1 LSLELL
7 ELEVRGE
14 RITTARVSGRDD
26 LAAAVAALGL
36 APSPVLVLVGGAA
49 DMSENDARLVGQS
62 ISAAIVPV
70 VERVGA
76 TVADGGTRVGVMQ
89 LVGRAR
95 AEQSAGFPLVGVVA
109 AGLVDETELEE
120 HHTHFVLVPGDDWGD
135 ESELLSA
142 FATAVAN
149 GARGV
154 TVLANGG
161 EIAWRDAGASITE
174 GRRVVVLAGSGR
186 TADELAAADTPR
198 ARDLHDSRLVT
209 VVAVTDSDA
218 VATVVADALDGSS
231 A

>member
-14 RITTARVSGRDD
+14 RIPTARVGGRDD

-49 DMSENDARLVGQS
+49 DMSENDARLVGQA

-76 TVADGGTRVGVMQ
+76 TVVDGATRVGVML

-95 AEQSAGFPLVGVVA
+95 AEQDARFPLVGVVA
-109 AGLVDETELEE
+109 TGLVDETELEE
-120 HHTHFVLVPGDDWGD
+120 HHTHFALVPGDDWGD

-149 GARGV
+149 GAPGL

-161 EIAWRDAGASITE
+161 EIAWRDVAASIAE
-174 GRRVVVLAGSGR
+174 GRPVVVLAGSGR
-186 TADELAAADTPR
+186 TADELAAAATPR

-209 VVAVTDSDA
+209 VVAVADSHA
-218 VATVVADALDGSS
+218 VAAVVADALDGSS
-231 A
+231 G